1 MRPVSAISIN
11 KMIKNEDMFE
21 AYFACRKNKRC
32 TSSALKYEVDYESNL
47 IKLTDK
53 INNGIYYPTT
63 SICFV
68 ATRPR
73 YREVF
78 AASFEDR
85 IIHHYVSLRLEPLFE
100 KIFNDRTFNCRKGKG
115 QLYGINVLKG
125 DLIECSN
132 NYTEDCYILKL
143 DLKSFFMSIDKFML
157 SKMIDDFIV
166 ENYFDYDKEALRDIC
181 RIIIL
186 HEPEKDCERRSP
198 LSFWDYLPK
207 DKSLFT
213 NGEGKGVAIGNL
225 FAQHFANFLLNELD
239 WFIEELG
246 ITHHGRYVD
255 DFYMIHED
263 KEVLLSA
270 IPEIRKM
277 LSGIGISLN
286 EKKFYL
292 QHYAKGV
299 KFTGAIVKPYRTYC
313 GKRTV
318 FNFKQAVKDL
328 NGSATVDEVLK
339 NVCRINSY
347 LGFLRQHAE
356 YNNRK
361 KTLKTIN
368 KNIFKY
374 VYIKGRYEVLAVK
387 NKYKYG
393 RKHIEG

>member
-1 MRPVSAISIN
+1 MAKQRLVSNTRIYRDCRMLLDEVLDISVN
-11 KMIKNEDMFE
+11 F
-21 AYFACRKNKRC
+21 
-32 TSSALKYEVDYESNL
+32 
-47 IKLTDK
+47 
-53 INNGIYYPTT
+53 
-63 SICFV
+63 
-68 ATRPR
+68 PR
-73 YREVF
+73 
-78 AASFEDR
+78 A
-85 IIHHYVSLRLEPLFE
+85 H
-100 KIFNDRTFNCRKGKG
+100 
-115 QLYGINVLKG
+115 
-125 DLIECSN
+125 
-132 NYTEDCYILKL
+132 
-143 DLKSFFMSIDKFML
+143 KFTIG
-157 SKMIDDFIV
+157 SKMQEYAVDILNELAGAYVNKSLAVRIDHLTRFQVKFETIKSLIRV
-166 ENYFDYDKEALRDIC
+166 SG
-181 RIIIL
+181 
-186 HEPEKDCERRSP
+186 ERRSP

-318 FNFKQAVKDL
+318 SNFKQAVENL
-328 NGSATVDEVLK
+328 NRSMTIEEVRK
-339 NVCRINSY
+339 HVCSINSY
-347 LGFLRQHAE
+347 LGLLRQHDE
-356 YNNRK
+356 YNNRRK
-361 KTLKTIN
+361 ILGSIDRRM
-368 KNIFKY
+368 FKY
-374 VYIKGRYEVLAVK
+374 VYIKGHHEVLALK
-387 NKYKYG
+387 RKYKTWN
-393 RKHIEG
+393 

>member
-1 MRPVSAISIN
+1 
-11 KMIKNEDMFE
+11 MIRNEDIFE
-21 AYFACRKNKRC
+21 AYFACRKNKRG
-32 TSSALKYEVDYESNL
+32 TSSALIYEVDYESKL
-47 IKLTDK
+47 IELVDR
-53 INNGIYYPTT
+53 INSGKYYPTT

-143 DLKSFFMSIDKFML
+143 DLKSFFMSIDKSML

-277 LSGIGISLN
+277 LSSIGISLN

-318 FNFKQAVKDL
+318 SNFKQAIKDL

-347 LGFLRQHAE
+347 LGFLRQHDE

-361 KTLKTIN
+361 KILGAIN
-368 KNIFKY
+368 KEMFKY
-374 VYIKGRYEVLAVK
+374 VYIRGRHEVLAVK
-387 NKYKYG
+387 NKYKNG
-393 RKHIEG
+393 RKYITN

>member
-1 MRPVSAISIN
+1 
-11 KMIKNEDMFE
+11 MFE

-115 QLYGINVLKG
+115 QLYGINVMKN
-125 DLIECSN
+125 DLVKCSN
-132 NYTEDCYILKL
+132 NNKEDCYILKL
-143 DLKSFFMSIDKFML
+143 DLKSFFMSIDKIML
-157 SKMIDDFIV
+157 SEMVDEFIT
-166 ENYFDYDKEALRDIC
+166 ENYIGYDKKTLLDLC
-181 RIIIL
+181 KIIIL
-186 HEPEKDCERRSP
+186 HEPEKDCEKRSP
-198 LSFWDYLPK
+198 QTLWSYLPK

-213 NGEGKGVAIGNL
+213 NGAGKGIAIGNL
-225 FAQHFANFLLNELD
+225 FAQHFANFLLNKLD
-239 WFIEELG
+239 WFIEEMG
-246 ITHHGRYVD
+246 IVHHGRYVD
-255 DFYMIHED
+255 DFYMIHKNKD
-263 KEVLLSA
+263 FLLST
-270 IPEIRKM
+270 IPKVRGL
-277 LSGIGISLN
+277 LSSIGLALN

-299 KFTGAIVKPYRTYC
+299 KFTGATIKPYRTYC
-313 GKRTV
+313 GKRTMT
-318 FNFKQAVKDL
+318 NFKQAVKDL
-328 NGSATVDEVLK
+328 NKSSTLNEVLK
-339 NVCRINSY
+339 NTQRVNSY

-374 VYIKGRYEVLAVK
+374 VYIHGRYEVLAVK